1 MDRPRILNLL
11 ELLKSSSAAE
21 LAVQEGESY
30 VRLRRRPPAPAP
42 APPAVPGMAVSA
54 EGALAPGLAPGLADG
69 RVVVTARLVG
79 FFHRGQGP
87 DAEPLVAVGDCVR
100 PGQTIGTIES
110 LRQMTAVTAPGAGTV
125 LEIVATEH
133 QPVQF
138 GDALIILEPA
148 EE

>member
-21 LAVQEGESY
+21 LAVQEGASY
-30 VRLRRRPPAPAP
+30 VRLRRRPPAPGP
-42 APPAVPGMAVSA
+42 ALPAVPGMAVSA
-54 EGALAPGLAPGLADG
+54 EASLAPGRAGG
-69 RVVVTARLVG
+69 HVVVTARLVG

-110 LRQMTAVTAPGAGTV
+110 LRQMTAVTAPGAGRV